1 MFKSIRRWWDY
12 LAARLG
18 MQLEASADPKVQLEQ
33 AIADARDQ
41 HRLLTEQAANV
52 IANQKQLESRL
63 YRAIDDLQKAN
74 ASAGQALSLADAARH
89 AGRLEDAARYDQA
102 AEAFADRG
110 IALERDIEELRRST
124 LSAIQASDK
133 ARDAVAQNATA
144 LQQKL
149 AQRESLL
156 SQLDQATMQEQMN
169 SAMRQLTAVAGE
181 DAPSLDEVQ
190 AKIERRLARA
200 QATSELTGVS
210 VDSSMLAVEQAQRR
224 ADAQAR
230 LGAMREQLG
239 LPAPALVEAE
249 ITVSRIPQP
258 AIGPGGRAGQPDQP
272 GSRINPGS
280 PPRS

>member
-41 HRLLTEQAANV
+41 QRLLTEQAANV

-190 AKIERRLARA
+190 AKIVRRLARA
-200 QATSELTGVS
+200 QATSELTGVN

-230 LGAMREQLG
+230 LGALREQLG

-258 AIGPGGRAGQPDQP
+258 AIGPGGRAG
-272 GSRINPGS
+272 
-280 PPRS
+280 

>member
-200 QATSELTGVS
+200 QATSELTGVN

-230 LGAMREQLG
+230 LGALREQLG
-239 LPAPALVEAE
+239 LPAPVPVEAE

-258 AIGPGGRAGQPDQP
+258 AIGPGGRAG
-272 GSRINPGS
+272 
-280 PPRS
+280 